1 MENNNNNNPLSAE
14 NANEQNASVGY
25 WSTPE
30 QVAEA
35 VAKTEEV
42 VEAPVAE
49 PVVEAP
55 VVETPAEVVEAPAA
69 VVEAPAAEEPVQ
81 SLGFTK
87 TGAIGSMAADGPK
100 KATKPEVELADKVA
114 IHSTKSVRWEE
125 VGSISKGYNIVTKAQ
140 AEKWLTRN
148 HVRIATPEEV
158 QKAFG

>member
-1 MENNNNNNPLSAE
+1 MENNNPFSE
-14 NANEQNASVGY
+14 Y
-25 WSTPE
+25 K
-30 QVAEA
+30 
-35 VAKTEEV
+35 AKMQDNVESPVVEPV

-49 PVVEAP
+49 AVVEAPVVEAP
-55 VVETPAEVVEAPAA
+55 VVEAPVAEA

-100 KATKPEVELADKVA
+100 NTPKPEVDLAEKVA

-140 AEKWLTRN
+140 ADKWLTRG
-148 HVRIATPEEV
+148 HVRTATPEEV
-158 QKAFG
+158 QRAFG

>member
-1 MENNNNNNPLSAE
+1 MENNSPFSEYKEKMQANAE
-14 NANEQNASVGY
+14 QHAEEA
-25 WSTPE
+25 

-35 VAKTEEV
+35 VVNAPAEPV
-42 VEAPVAE
+42 VEPVAE

-55 VVETPAEVVEAPAA
+55 VVEAP

-87 TGAIGSMAADGPK
+87 TGAIGSMAADGPS
-100 KATKPEVELADKVA
+100 KAVKPEADLVEKVA

-125 VGSISKGYNIVTKAQ
+125 VGAISKGYNIVTKAQ
-140 AEKWLTRN
+140 ADKWLSRS

-158 QKAFG
+158 KKAFG